1 MWKDFIALKS
11 TWIYLT
17 LVWFWGISWWPAE
30 RKTHFLRQFSRNFFE
45 MCPHTIVREC
55 NFDVQGSH
63 ESFVFELLHS
73 HCGGICIYKQRFQ
86 SCILSVSA
94 TLAADMI
101 VLQRKKCEKIQTF
114 LHPGMKLR
122 FQLKTKTSIMKKK
135 QLDKVMYHSKPVKA
149 TLKDTQCNAN
159 AIQILATFLL

>member
-17 LVWFWGISWWPAE
+17 LVWFWGISWWPPE

-94 TLAADMI
+94 TLATDMI
-101 VLQRKKCEKIQTF
+101 VLQRKNAKNPNISS
-114 LHPGMKLR
+114 LWNYV
-122 FQLKTKTSIMKKK
+122 SN
-135 QLDKVMYHSKPVKA
+135 
-149 TLKDTQCNAN
+149 LKDFNN
-159 AIQILATFLL
+159 ENEPVR

>member
-11 TWIYLT
+11 AWIYLT
-17 LVWFWGISWWPAE
+17 LVWFWGISWWPPE

-94 TLAADMI
+94 TLATDMI
-101 VLQRKKCEKIQTF
+101 VLQRKKCEKSKHSFIWEWNYVSNLKHCIGWVALSF
-114 LHPGMKLR
+114 LVCLFVGPSRYGNTRPNLHFFNIYR
-122 FQLKTKTSIMKKK
+122 
-135 QLDKVMYHSKPVKA
+135 H
-149 TLKDTQCNAN
+149 
-159 AIQILATFLL
+159 